1 MLGNGVHISA
11 ITCLSKRNALMELIS
26 LNYNIEET
34 ILNLIS
40 EVEGGGEKMLLCGL
54 DIDFSTVLG

>member
-40 EVEGGGEKMLLCGL
+40 GVEGVKMLLCGL